1 MRFLM
6 IVFCACLSVRF
17 VWDLSTM
24 SKSKNA
30 EVFTKRMLSAAFDAA
45 MIILFAILEKGR
57 W

>member
-6 IVFCACLSVRF
+6 IIFCACLSVRF
-17 VWDLSTM
+17 IWDFSEM

>member
-6 IVFCACLSVRF
+6 IVFCVCLSVRF
-17 VWDLSTM
+17 IWDFSEM

>member
-6 IVFCACLSVRF
+6 IVFCMCLSVRF
-17 VWDLSTM
+17 IWDFSEM

>member
-17 VWDLSTM
+17 IWDFSEM